1 MDKTSFTK
9 TLQQILN
16 FIYGKEEADL
26 YAPQFLELTEKELT
40 AGERPAVSGPVRIT
54 HKDAL
59 LISYGDM
66 LSEGCKEQAE
76 DEEQAVEKKQ
86 GGVSGLQRLFRF
98 LEKRSKGQFSF
109 LHILPFHPYSSDD
122 GFSVID
128 YRQVDQRFGSWE
140 DIELFKTLPGTENK
154 LKPAF
159 DFVVNHGSVQSSWFK
174 AFLRDEEPYRSWYIT
189 RPAGYDYSSVVRPRT
204 HPLLTPFEKKSGE
217 TVYVWTTFSA
227 DQVDYDF
234 SNPQVLLEF
243 VRILLEYCRR
253 GAGIVRL
260 DAIAY
265 LWKED
270 HSPCIHH
277 PKTHAVVKLFRALVD
292 YLNIPL
298 IILTETNV
306 PHKEN
311 ISYFGGVH
319 GGGGNTASDSNGGTD
334 SGEGNAGDAL
344 NLPEA
349 HMVYNFALPPLALY
363 AALSGDA
370 APLRNWAKTLPVS
383 ATSNT
388 ASVNSS
394 QEPHY
399 FLNFLASHD
408 GVGLTPARGLV
419 DETAF
424 AKALEEACRRGALVS
439 YKSTPQGDIPYELN
453 CSYASVVAPPS
464 LGDSALRARA
474 FMAVHGVL
482 LSLSGLPAL
491 YFHSWIGSEAWIEGP
506 ALLGYNRAIN
516 REKPAIDRVER
527 ELDQPD
533 SFRFHVHRLLNQFLA
548 FRRKENVFDPEV
560 PQHIPEGCNGSL
572 FALIRGPSKEG
583 HWALCIENLAG
594 EKAVWEKSVKLP
606 FCYEAEI
613 ILKGWETLWLICD
626 KNGLIHSISSL

>member
-1 MDKTSFTK
+1 MDKTSFTE
-9 TLQQILN
+9 TLYRILN
-16 FIYGKEEADL
+16 FIYGKDQADA
-26 YAPQFLELTEKELT
+26 YAPQFLELIESELT
-40 AGERPAVSGPVRIT
+40 AKERPTASGPVRIT

-66 LSEGCKEQAE
+66 LAAGEKTQAE
-76 DEEQAVEKKQ
+76 REEQAAEKKQ
-86 GGVSGLQRLFRF
+86 GGVSGLNRLFRF
-98 LEKRSKGQFSF
+98 LEKRGKGQFSF

-128 YRQVDQRFGSWE
+128 YRQVDRRFGSWE
-140 DIELFKTLPGTENK
+140 DIERFKTLPGTENK

-174 AFLRDEEPYRSWYIT
+174 AFLRDEEPYKSWYIT
-189 RPAGYDYSSVVRPRT
+189 RPADYDYSSVVRPRT

-217 TVYVWTTFSA
+217 TVHVWTTFSA

-234 SNPQVLLEF
+234 SNPEVLLEF

-270 HSPCIHH
+270 RSPCIHH

-311 ISYFGGVH
+311 ISYFGGIH
-319 GGGGNTASDSNGGTD
+319 GGGD
-334 SGEGNAGDAL
+334 SGASNSDTL
-344 NLPEA
+344 DLPEA

-383 ATSNT
+383 AYISTDQNKNS
-388 ASVNSS
+388 APLRLCVNSS
-394 QEPHY
+394 QEPRY

-424 AKALEEACRRGALVS
+424 AKALDEACRRGALVS

-453 CSYASVVAPPS
+453 CSYASIVAPPNMGS
-464 LGDSALRARA
+464 TELRARA

-491 YFHSWIGSEAWIEGP
+491 YFHSWIGSEAWTEGP

-516 REKPAIDRVER
+516 REKPAVDRVEQ

-548 FRRKENVFDPEV
+548 FRQKESVFDPEV
-560 PQHIPEGCNGSL
+560 PQHIAEAGGSL

-583 HWALCIENLAG
+583 CCALCIENLSG
-594 EKAVWEKSVKLP
+594 EKAVWKNTAEQNVP
-606 FCYEAEI
+606 AEAAEI
-613 ILKGWETLWLICD
+613 TLEGWETRWLVWD
-626 KNGLIHSISSL
+626 TTGVVRSISSL

>member
-9 TLQQILN
+9 TLNHILN
-16 FIYGKEEADL
+16 FIYGKDDADA
-26 YAPQFLELTEKELT
+26 YAPQFLELIERELP
-40 AGERPAVSGPVRIT
+40 AKERPIASGPVRIT

-66 LSEGCKEQAE
+66 LSAEGEPQAKYKEQA
-76 DEEQAVEKKQ
+76 AEKTQ
-86 GGVSGLQRLFRF
+86 SSVSGLERLFHF
-98 LEKRSKGQFSF
+98 LEKRSKSLFSF

-128 YRQVDQRFGSWE
+128 YRQVDPRFGSWE
-140 DIELFKTLPGTENK
+140 DIERFKTLPGTENK

-174 AFLRDEEPYRSWYIT
+174 AFLRDEEPYRTWYIT

-217 TVYVWTTFSA
+217 TVNVWTTFSA

-234 SNPQVLLEF
+234 SNPEVLLEF
-243 VRILLEYCRR
+243 VRILLEYCKR

-270 HSPCIHH
+270 KSPCIHH

-311 ISYFGGVH
+311 ISYFGGIH
-319 GGGGNTASDSNGGTD
+319 GGGENTASSGTV
-334 SGEGNAGDAL
+334 DAL
-344 NLPEA
+344 DLPEA

-370 APLRNWAKTLPVS
+370 APLRNWAKTLN
-383 ATSNT
+383 TDSNSIT
-388 ASVNSS
+388 QRRKDAEFLNENSS
-394 QEPHY
+394 QEPRY

-424 AKALEEACRRGALVS
+424 AKALEEACKRGALVS

-464 LGDSALRARA
+464 MGNAALRARA

-491 YFHSWIGSEAWIEGP
+491 YFHSWIGSEAWSEGP

-516 REKPAIDRVER
+516 REKPAVDRVEK

-548 FRRKENVFDPEV
+548 FRQKENVFDPEV
-560 PQHIPEGCNGSL
+560 PQHIAEADGSL

-583 HWALCIENLAG
+583 NSALCIENLSG
-594 EKAVWEKSVKLP
+594 EKAVWKNTAEQDIP
-606 FCYEAEI
+606 AGAAEI
-613 ILKGWETLWLICD
+613 TLEAWETRWLVWDTTGVIRR
-626 KNGLIHSISSL
+626 ISSL